1 MYVCIYIYNSIS
13 YNKFLND
20 WELEPC
26 LPAPLQG
33 LTPEDS
39 RTFDI
44 VLTGRFEHGT
54 PTIA

>member
-26 LPAPLQG
+26 LPSPLQG